1 METFEFRRRI
11 NGTARPCGVGRIG
24 PRGSSF
30 LFPIAG
36 REDVEEVALFSW
48 IAEGTDNVTFF
59 VFRRRVDGTAGPCG
73 VGRIGPRGSSFL
85 FPVAWREEVEGWAR
99 FSAHAEGAE

>member
-1 METFEFRRRI
+1 MDEEARVPGRAIGPGEVPGFEFRRRV
-11 NGTARPCGVGRIG
+11 NGTAGPCGVGRIG

-59 VFRRRVDGTAGPCG
+59 VFRRRVDGTVGPCG
-73 VGRIGPRGSSFL
+73 VGMI
-85 FPVAWREEVEGWAR
+85 
-99 FSAHAEGAE
+99 